1 MKKNYRNLMK
11 NSLAFILA
19 VLCCTSCNTIEARKP
34 VSQRTGTV
42 LSHAIK
48 QTKELITA
56 ENAFIESFI
65 AKDSTAVYTTAPFG
79 FWYAY
84 NNKIEAEIAFP
95 VEGDVVTFEYSISDI
110 FDTEIYSKTELGI
123 KEYTIDREDFI
134 PALQEGLKLMKVGE
148 TVTFI
153 IPSHRAFGLVGDGH
167 KIAMNT
173 TLKSKVTLLNI
184 TQK

>member
-1 MKKNYRNLMK
+1 MK
-11 NSLAFILA
+11 NSLAFLGG
-19 VLCCTSCNTIEARKP
+19 VLCCIACNTIEARKP
-34 VSQRTGTV
+34 ISQRTGTV
-42 LSHAIK
+42 LSHTIK
-48 QTKELITA
+48 QTKALIAA
-56 ENAFIESFI
+56 ENAFIASFI

-79 FWYAY
+79 CWYAY
-84 NNKIEAEIAFP
+84 NNKIEAEVASP
-95 VEGDVVTFEYSISDI
+95 VEGDVVTFEYAISDI
-110 FDTEIYSKTELGI
+110 FDTEIYSKSELGI
-123 KEYTIDREDFI
+123 KKYTIDREDFI

-153 IPSHRAFGLVGDGH
+153 IPSHRAFGVVGDGH